1 MSTWQIIAA
10 VIGVGIFLL
19 PILPTAARVVFDFF
33 EPPAPV
39 KPLDEAVAPSYR
51 DAIYYLAQVRFR
63 LRATETLDAD
73 QMKAIDVLTLALVDG
88 SDK

>member
-1 MSTWQIIAA
+1 MSTWQLIAA
-10 VIGVGIFLL
+10 AIGLGIFLL
-19 PILPTAARVVFDFF
+19 PLLPSAIRLAFDFF

-39 KPLDEAVAPSYR
+39 KPLDEVVAPSYR

-63 LRATETLDAD
+63 LRVTGALDAD